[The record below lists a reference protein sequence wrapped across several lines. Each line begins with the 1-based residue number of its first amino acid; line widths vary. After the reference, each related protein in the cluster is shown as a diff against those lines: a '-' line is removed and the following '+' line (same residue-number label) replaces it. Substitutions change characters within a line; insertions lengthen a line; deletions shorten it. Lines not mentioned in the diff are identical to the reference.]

1 MNFRKVSK
9 GEGGGIIFN
18 LKNYIAN
25 FRNFKQGFLSMKL
38 IQKGCFRQK
47 YHNFSFKKVSMILD
61 IENSILETFPYCENV
76 QDLGF
81 REYRRSVFSGLTM
94 TTSSTQGNKATG
106 FVEREW
112 PRWSN
117 IHRHL
122 QVLSGVGTLVGS
134 SAISSVRASGKRNMT
149 IRTK

>member
-1 MNFRKVSK
+1 MNFRKLSK

-81 REYRRSVFSGLTM
+81 REYRRSIFSGLFRKKLSDKIRGEM
-94 TTSSTQGNKATG
+94 LDQGCHLNIPLVKNRLAFSVSSGLIQIQ
-106 FVEREW
+106 F
-112 PRWSN
+112 
-117 IHRHL
+117 
-122 QVLSGVGTLVGS
+122 
-134 SAISSVRASGKRNMT
+134 
-149 IRTK
+149 